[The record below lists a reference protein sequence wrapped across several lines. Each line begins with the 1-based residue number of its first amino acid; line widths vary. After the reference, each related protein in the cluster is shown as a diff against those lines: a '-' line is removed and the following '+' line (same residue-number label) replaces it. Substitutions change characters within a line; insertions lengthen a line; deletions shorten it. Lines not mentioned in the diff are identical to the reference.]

1 MKHWEMIVF
10 LPRSILL
17 LTSESLSIF
26 PLFSE
31 KWSLSSG
38 GSRQGVLGGS
48 EMRRRQKV
56 FTRLKYP
63 SFSATIVGYHTKVV
77 TFSKPRK
84 WLFVLVDLCD
94 LSGNYH
100 SLKSPFINSQK
111 VWTRSCF
118 SQATPNWE
126 RYGCPKQFFISTINV
141 WKIYRSVQI

>member
-1 MKHWEMIVF
+1 MIVF

-31 KWSLSSG
+31 KLSLSSG

-48 EMRRRQKV
+48 EMRGRQKV
-56 FTRLKYP
+56 FTCLKYP

-94 LSGNYH
+94 LSGNHH
-100 SLKSPFINSQK
+100 SLKSLFIINSQK
-111 VWTRSCF
+111 V
-118 SQATPNWE
+118 
-126 RYGCPKQFFISTINV
+126 
-141 WKIYRSVQI
+141 